1 MISPAERPRRIH
13 SCLQCIA
20 SSINMET
27 WWASCYSTKRSWEWK
42 STQLQGVCAFLWLKK
57 TWYRIPYPL
66 IAFFFLCVKYIRRG
80 GPAGWLPASLRAV
93 DERWYRVGSNY
104 GCWET
109 GAVYDPLRKKVRV
122 DHGRRMAIVGSF
134 GWFFASVLKWI
145 FGADPKRIN
154 SSVAVLRVEKILVTG
169 YRVLTDAVN
178 IFYPVSYMNR

>member
-66 IAFFFLCVKYIRRG
+66 IAFFFLCLKYIRRG
-80 GPAGWLPASLRAV
+80 ALLDGCQHHYELSTRDDTGSDLTTAAGT
-93 DERWYRVGSNY
+93 
-104 GCWET
+104 T

-122 DHGRRMAIVGSF
+122 DHGRRMAIVSF

>member
-27 WWASCYSTKRSWEWK
+27 WWASCYSTKKSWEWK

-80 GPAGWLPASLRAV
+80 ALLDGCQHHYELSTRDDTGSDLTTAAGRLVQFTIHCERKCESTTGAGWPSLAHLV
-93 DERWYRVGSNY
+93 DSSPRFWNEFLEPIQKESTAQSQFWESRKFYSY
-104 GCWET
+104 GIQ
-109 GAVYDPLRKKVRV
+109 GIN
-122 DHGRRMAIVGSF
+122 GRC
-134 GWFFASVLKWI
+134 KY
-145 FGADPKRIN
+145 
-154 SSVAVLRVEKILVTG
+154 ILSCII
-169 YRVLTDAVN
+169 YE
-178 IFYPVSYMNR
+178 